1 MAPTKSGWLVRAET
15 ETRETMTPAGRT
27 AETIMMWITSLQSV
41 EPENTSSVP
50 IQNMTAALWI
60 MMAANICHTPIRNPS
75 SPTAISSNRLW
86 TEKPRIIRKVRRPD
100 SIFLLAL
107 ASSFLLPLL
116 SLTAVQ
122 SVEEL

>member
-41 EPENTSSVP
+41 EPEMASSVP
-50 IQNMTAALWI
+50 IQNMTAALWT
-60 MMAANICHTPIRNPS
+60 MMAANIYHTPFCDIS
-75 SPTAISSNRLW
+75 SPTAIPSNRWW
-86 TEKPRIIRKVRRPD
+86 TEKLRIIRKVQRPD
-100 SIFLLAL
+100 SISLLAL